1 MTWNN
6 GSKTNDRK
14 HMKMHGRYIE
24 QNCGTTNQDQ
34 GQNQQDLMISWLNVT
49 VTFNHKWWLT
59 ESIFKRNEI
68 CSHVLDVCNIPQLI
82 HIAVHASY
90 FLCIIMIQQY
100 MLIYAYSWHLLGI
113 QTVSGCI
120 SSNMGALLRR
130 NTYCQYWV
138 WGNST
143 ASFYDCNIIHGCDG
157 FHIEWSFYITIW
169 ILDKLKRNPLNYKE
183 ETYIDWSWQR

>member
-14 HMKMHGRYIE
+14 HMKMQGRYIE

-82 HIAVHASY
+82 HIAVHSSY

-130 NTYCQYWV
+130 IHIANIGFGVIALRHFMTV
-138 WGNST
+138 ILFMGAT
-143 ASFYDCNIIHGCDG
+143 ASISSGASTSLFE
-157 FHIEWSFYITIW
+157 FW
-169 ILDKLKRNPLNYKE
+169 ISSR
-183 ETYIDWSWQR
+183 ETP